1 MKQQRGFSL
10 IEILIAGAII
20 SAALLPIAGLSCT
33 QRKMAAVNDEQLKT
47 ISIARAA
54 LNELAPLDFAQLQMR
69 VKDIGGALK
78 PIQEIEDYGLFRVEV
93 IWTVIDETG
102 LGQLTATVFD
112 KEGKERQ
119 KLTKLVAHRQI
130 SMKSRPP
137 LKTAFE
143 QES

>member
-1 MKQQRGFSL
+1 MKQKRGFSL

-47 ISIARAA
+47 LSIARAA
-54 LNELAPLDFAQLQMR
+54 LNELAPLDFAQLQLR
-69 VKDIGGALK
+69 VKDLGGAIK

-93 IWTVIDETG
+93 FWTVLDEAG

-112 KEGKERQ
+112 KKGKERQ
-119 KLTKLVAHRQI
+119 KLTKLVAHGQV
-130 SMKSRPP
+130 SMTCRPQ
-137 LKTAFE
+137 LKTSFE